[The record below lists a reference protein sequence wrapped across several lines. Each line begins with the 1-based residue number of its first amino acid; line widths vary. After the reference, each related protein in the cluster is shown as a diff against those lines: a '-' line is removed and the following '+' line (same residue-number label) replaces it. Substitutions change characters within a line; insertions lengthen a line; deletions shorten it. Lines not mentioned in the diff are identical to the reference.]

1 MSGASRTFFRNNLCN
16 SELMGLPHVNYI
28 DLLFVIVIFLS
39 VWAGYRRG
47 FISGAFGLLTLILS
61 AYAAFS
67 LYPYT
72 SRFLGHYFAQD
83 GSWSLPLA
91 FFVTLAGV
99 GLVLSLMANFIVNA
113 FPHEVHDSWV
123 NKFLGIFP
131 GLCNGILWSAL
142 LATVLM
148 VLPLADSLSE
158 SARHSR
164 VTSALTAEVSRAENA
179 IVPVLRR
186 HVRPLMT
193 SLTVSP
199 GAEETVNLPFRVA
212 SPEVAP
218 DLENQMLTLIN
229 MERAKA
235 GLSPL
240 RTDPS
245 LTRIARQHSADM
257 FDRSYFSH
265 QTPEGLSPFQRME
278 VAGIHYTVA
287 GENIALAPTLM
298 TAHEGLMHSPG
309 HRANILRPSFTTI
322 GIGILD
328 GGKYGLM
335 VTQDFKK

>member
-1 MSGASRTFFRNNLCN
+1 MRKVSRAFFGNNLCN
-16 SELMGLPHVNYI
+16 LDLMGLPHANYI
-28 DLLFVIVIFLS
+28 DILFLVIIFLS

-47 FISGAFGLLTLILS
+47 FISGAFGLLTLLVS

-72 SRFLGHYFAQD
+72 ARFIQQYLFQD
-83 GSWSLPLA
+83 GSWSLPFA

-99 GLVLSLMANFIVNA
+99 GLVLSLAANFILGAV
-113 FPHEVHDSWV
+113 PREVHENGF

-142 LATVLM
+142 LATILL

-158 SARHSR
+158 SARHSQ
-164 VTSALTAEVSRAENA
+164 VTSVLAEEVSRAENA
-179 IVPVLRR
+179 IVPVLRK

-193 SLTVSP
+193 SLTVAP
-199 GAEETVNLPFRVA
+199 GAEETVRLSFRVRE
-212 SPEVAP
+212 PVVVP
-218 DLENQMLTLIN
+218 DLENQMLVLIN
-229 MERAKA
+229 KERGKA
-235 GLSPL
+235 GLEPL
-240 RTDPS
+240 TMDAS
-245 LTRIARQHSADM
+245 LTKIARQHSFDM

-265 QTPEGLSPFQRME
+265 QTPEGLTPFQRME
-278 VAGIHYTVA
+278 VAGIHYEIA

-309 HRANILRPSFTTI
+309 HRANILRPSFTAV

-335 VTQDFKK
+335 VTQDFTK